1 MRLRIV
7 STKCVNRMKARA
19 IRPLCWPPPNKF
31 ISIRE
36 SVRQRLQRQHNTTQ
50 CWESVQQQLQRRGNN
65 IDNILDTLASNET
78 NSRIH
83 KTNPSCFIFFHQC
96 IATTPWGEWDF
107 CLEKFCISTFSIGGK
122 YDSMQIRKIL
132 KRNRCI
138 GKKLGKQTV
147 LRYWW
152 HFYASNPQ
160 RLPLTPTLIY
170 VSKRQRQMSKRQRQM
185 PKRQRQK
192 YNKHR
197 QIQTQRLFHSYASN
211 HQRPTPYTS
220 IDLHVNENG
229 NLFVFW
235 LYIHL
240 MAMRYMS
247 GFLWIIKL
255 HFSGCESHISPR
267 CTSIS
272 VFWR

>member
-83 KTNPSCFIFFHQC
+83 NQAILFHLFHQC

-107 CLEKFCISTFSIGGK
+107 CLEKFWISTFSIGGK

-138 GKKLGKQTV
+138 GKKLGKQMV

-160 RLPLTPTLIY
+160 PVSPLHPHW
-170 VSKRQRQMSKRQRQM
+170 SPCPFM
-185 PKRQRQK
+185 
-192 YNKHR
+192 
-197 QIQTQRLFHSYASN
+197 QILF
-211 HQRPTPYTS
+211 
-220 IDLHVNENG
+220 
-229 NLFVFW
+229 
-235 LYIHL
+235 
-240 MAMRYMS
+240 
-247 GFLWIIKL
+247 KL
-255 HFSGCESHISPR
+255 
-267 CTSIS
+267 
-272 VFWR
+272 